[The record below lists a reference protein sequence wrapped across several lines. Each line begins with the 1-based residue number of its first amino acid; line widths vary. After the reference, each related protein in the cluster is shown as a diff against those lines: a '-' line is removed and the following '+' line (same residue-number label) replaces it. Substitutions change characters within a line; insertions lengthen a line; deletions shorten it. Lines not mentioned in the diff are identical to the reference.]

1 MKTVRI
7 NAGKVGLVFKNG
19 DFKTVLTEGLHWVG
33 LFKEVRIYDMNL
45 PFTPSADLALLLRNP
60 ALNAMLEVVKVSD
73 NQIGVLFYEGN
84 FHSVLKPGKYAFWKE
99 AAKYTWLIDDVSNP
113 NISPDFSATMLNRND
128 FIPYVL
134 QCNVASYEKG
144 VLFIDNKVNEILEPG
159 KYFYWKA
166 ALDVSILK
174 IDMRQ
179 TQLEVSGQEM
189 LTKDKAGLRMNFFAS
204 YRVKDVM
211 KAATENKDF
220 RQQIYVYV
228 QFALREF
235 VGSLN
240 LDEMLNSKEAL
251 STYVRESLEEKAENL
266 GVEILGCGLKD
277 IILPGEMKEIMNQVL
292 IAQKRAQANVIARR
306 EETAST
312 RSMLNTAK
320 LMEENEMLIRLKEME
335 YIEKIAEKVG
345 EITISGNGKALNE
358 LKQIFISK

>member
-1 MKTVRI
+1 MKRIRI

-19 DFKTVLTEGLHWVG
+19 DFKTVMTEGVHWVR
-33 LFKEVRIYDMNL
+33 LLREVFVYDMNE
-45 PFTPSADLALLLRNP
+45 PFSPPQDLSLLLRNP
-60 ALNAMLEVVKVSD
+60 ELSAMLDVLTVRD
-73 NQIGVLFYEGN
+73 NQIGVLFYEEN
-84 FHSVLKPGKYAFWKE
+84 FRAVLKPGKYAFWKNPE
-99 AAKYTWLIDDVSNP
+99 KYTWMVDEVSDP
-113 NISPDFSATMLNRND
+113 NISPGFSPNLLNRND

-144 VLFIDNKVNEILEPG
+144 VLFIDNKVVKQLEPG

-166 ALDVSILK
+166 ALDVSVFK
-174 IDMRQ
+174 VDMRQ

-189 LTKDKAGLRMNFFAS
+189 LTKDKAELRMNFFAA

-211 KAATENKDF
+211 KAATDNKDF

-251 STYVRESLEEKAENL
+251 STYVRESLMEKAEKL

-292 IAQKRAQANVIARR
+292 VAQKRAQANVIARR

-358 LKQIFISK
+358 LKQIFTSK